1 MLFALALYQK
11 IYYNQTTNTKR
22 KRKIKMTKFQPE
34 VLDENGKLR
43 LRYNNLKKKTKLEKR
58 MLANKIFD
66 LGMKMLESE
75 YGLQTK

>member
-1 MLFALALYQK
+1 
-11 IYYNQTTNTKR
+11 
-22 KRKIKMTKFQPE
+22 MTKFQPE